1 MNSHANASALTPSS
15 DQREAILGTLPL
27 LLLGAFLLVSAYFL
41 FLLDPVLGPRI
52 FPLWALFVVLG
63 GITSVGAFV
72 SWVYAEDR
80 PTEPAAAPFAAPV
93 TVGSPAADWRG
104 DFGRPSPDVARPVLV
119 PSPPAT
125 ATEPWNEDLI
135 PLSATPAPPPPAPV
149 PEEPSDIARALDEIA
164 EIQRELMA
172 RRVPPKR
179 TPADSAERA

>member
-15 DQREAILGTLPL
+15 DQREAIRGTLPL
-27 LLLGAFLLVSAYFL
+27 LLLGAFLFVAAYFL
-41 FLLDPVLGPRI
+41 FLLDPVLGPSI

-93 TVGSPAADWRG
+93 TVASP
-104 DFGRPSPDVARPVLV
+104 S
-119 PSPPAT
+119 AT